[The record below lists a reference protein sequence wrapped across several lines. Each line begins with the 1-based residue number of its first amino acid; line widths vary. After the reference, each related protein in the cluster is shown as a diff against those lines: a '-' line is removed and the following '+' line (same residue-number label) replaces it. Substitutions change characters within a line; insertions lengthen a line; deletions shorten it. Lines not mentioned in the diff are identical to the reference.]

1 MKQAS
6 SSQRRVVG
14 WTLAVAFAPAFAISA
29 AHAQGGT
36 PPAPAP
42 SGLASIK
49 GFLIDSVHNTSL
61 SKALVVIEG
70 ANRSGATDAD
80 GHFRID
86 SIPPGPH
93 RVTVLHPLL
102 DTLGV
107 LMRTPALDFTGG
119 QVRDLDL
126 SIPSPERLASVFC
139 TSAQRTR
146 GPAMM
151 VGFVRDPDSQGPA
164 IGAKVQLVFYET
176 DIIGRK
182 QLRTREAT
190 VDSTGGYKICG
201 IPGDM
206 TGKVQVFRNGV
217 SSGEVPAEVTN
228 GFLALRGFS
237 IVSQH
242 QAVVEVKSDS
252 GKVKRV
258 AKGTARVSGRVLDKK
273 GQPLRDARITIQG
286 GGDKVALSKAN
297 GEFILDSL
305 PSGTQAIEV
314 RKLGYS
320 VTEVAVELSSNNTT
334 PATVTMSDAVP
345 MLQTMRIEAAQDK
358 ALSDLGYLQRK
369 QTGMGRFYDGKQINH
384 ESMSFSDVMRI
395 DPGLRISPTGDG
407 RTYVITDARNA
418 SGGCVN
424 VYVDGTYWEPM
435 TPGDVDSYVRPNE
448 VVAVEVYHGSETP
461 PQFTKPGQSSCATIV
476 VWTLARARPRET
488 NAKRPR

>member
-1 MKQAS
+1 M
-6 SSQRRVVG
+6 
-14 WTLAVAFAPAFAISA
+14 LAVAFASAFAIPA
-29 AHAQGGT
+29 AHAQSGT
-36 PPAPAP
+36 PPAAA
-42 SGLASIK
+42 GLASVK
-49 GFLIDSVHNTSL
+49 GFLIDSVHNGAL
-61 SKALVVIEG
+61 SKALIVIEG
-70 ANRSGATDAD
+70 ANRSGGTDAD

-107 LMRTPALDFTGG
+107 LMRTPELNFAAGE
-119 QVRDLDL
+119 VRDLDL

-151 VGFVRDPDSQGPA
+151 VGFVRDPDSNGPA

-182 QLRTREAT
+182 QLRTRESP

-201 IPGDM
+201 LPGDM
-206 TGKVQVFRNGV
+206 SGKVQVFRNGV

-228 GFLALRGFS
+228 GFLALRGFT

-242 QAVVEVKSDS
+242 QAVVEVKGDS

-258 AKGTARVSGRVLDKK
+258 ARGTARVTGRVLDKK
-273 GQPLRDARITIQG
+273 GQPLRDARVTLQG
-286 GGDKVALSKAN
+286 GDTRVALSKAN
-297 GEFILDSL
+297 GEFTLDSL

-320 VTEVAVELSSNNTT
+320 VTEAAVELSSNNTT
-334 PATVTMSDAVP
+334 SATVTMSDAVP

-395 DPGLRISPTGDG
+395 DPGLRISPAGDG
-407 RTYVITDARNA
+407 RTYVISDARNA

-435 TPGDVDSYVRPNE
+435 QPGDIDSYVRPNE

-461 PQFTKPGQSSCATIV
+461 PQFTKPGQSGCATIV

-488 NAKRPR
+488 KAKKP

>member
-1 MKQAS
+1 MA
-6 SSQRRVVG
+6 G
-14 WTLAVAFAPAFAISA
+14 WMLSTAFACASAIPA
-29 AHAQGGT
+29 AHAQTGT
-36 PPAPAP
+36 PRPPATAPAAP
-42 SGLASIK
+42 GTASVK
-49 GFLIDSVHNTSL
+49 GFLIDSVHNAAL

-93 RVTVLHPLL
+93 RVAVLHPLL

-107 LMRTPALDFTGG
+107 LMRSPEFNFAAGE
-119 QVRDLDL
+119 VKDLDL

-139 TSAQRTR
+139 TSAQRSR

-151 VGFVRDPDSQGPA
+151 LGFVRDPDSNGPA
-164 IGAKVQLVFYET
+164 IGAKVQLVYSEA
-176 DIIGRK
+176 DIIGRT

-206 TGKVQVFRNGV
+206 SGKVQVFRNGV

-228 GFLALRGFS
+228 GFLALRGFT

-242 QAVVEVKSDS
+242 QTMVEIKGDS

-258 AKGTARVSGRVLDKK
+258 ARGTARVSGRVLDKK
-273 GQPLRDARITIQG
+273 GQPLRDARVALQG
-286 GGDKVALSKAN
+286 GGTVALSRAN
-297 GEFILDSL
+297 GEFTLDSL

-334 PATVTMSDAVP
+334 PTTVTMSDAVP

-358 ALSDLGYLQRK
+358 ALSDLGYLERK
-369 QTGMGRFYDGKQINH
+369 HTGMGRFYDGKQINH

-407 RTYVITDARNA
+407 RTYMITDARNA
-418 SGGCVN
+418 AGGCVN

-435 TPGDVDSYVRPNE
+435 TPGDVDSYVRPSE
-448 VVAVEVYHGSETP
+448 MVAVEVYHGTETP

-488 NAKRPR
+488 NKKKPF

>member
-1 MKQAS
+1 MTG
-6 SSQRRVVG
+6 V
-14 WTLAVAFAPAFAISA
+14 TFAGLFAIPV
-29 AHAQGGT
+29 AHAQTGT
-36 PPAPAP
+36 PPAAP
-42 SGLASIK
+42 GFASIK
-49 GFLIDSVHNTSL
+49 GFLIDSVHNGAL
-61 SKALVVIEG
+61 GKALVVIEG
-70 ANRSGATDAD
+70 ANRSGITDGD
-80 GHFRID
+80 GHYRID

-107 LMRTPALDFTGG
+107 LMRTPEVPFTAGKVG
-119 QVRDLDL
+119 DLDL
-126 SIPSPERLASVFC
+126 SVPSPERLASVFC
-139 TSAQRTR
+139 TSAQRSR

-151 VGFVRDPDSQGPA
+151 VGFVRDPDSNGPA

-176 DIIGRK
+176 DVIGRK
-182 QLRTREAT
+182 QLRTREAM

-206 TGKVQVFRNGV
+206 SGKVQVFRNGV

-228 GFLALRGFS
+228 GFLALRGFT

-242 QAVVEVKSDS
+242 QAIVEVKGDS

-258 AKGTARVSGRVLDKK
+258 AKGTARVSGRVVDKK
-273 GQPLRDARITIQG
+273 GQPLRDARITLQG
-286 GGDKVALSKAN
+286 GGMVVALSRAN
-297 GEFILDSL
+297 GEFTLDSL

-314 RKLGYS
+314 RKLGYT
-320 VTEVAVELSSNNTT
+320 VTEVPVELASNSTT

-395 DPGLRISPTGDG
+395 DPGLRISPAGDG
-407 RTYVITDARNA
+407 RSYVISDAHNA
-418 SGGCVN
+418 AGGCVN

-435 TPGDVDSYVRPNE
+435 QPGDIDSYVRPNE

-461 PQFTKPGQSSCATIV
+461 PQFTKPGQSGCATIV
-476 VWTLARARPRET
+476 VWTLARARPRES
-488 NAKRPR
+488 NAKKPR

>member
-6 SSQRRVVG
+6 SSQRRTAG
-14 WTLAVAFAPAFAISA
+14 WKFALAFACAFAVPA
-29 AHAQGGT
+29 AHAQTGT
-36 PPAPAP
+36 PPAGA
-42 SGLASIK
+42 GAFASIK
-49 GFLIDSVHNTSL
+49 GFLTDSIHSTSL
-61 SKALVVIEG
+61 SKALVIIEG
-70 ANRSGATDAD
+70 ANRSTATDAD
-80 GHFRID
+80 GHYRID

-107 LMRTPALDFTGG
+107 LMRSPEIAFTAGE
-119 QVRDLDL
+119 VRDLDL
-126 SIPSPERLASVFC
+126 SIPSPDRLASVFC
-139 TSAQRTR
+139 TSAQRSR

-151 VGFVRDPDSQGPA
+151 VGFVRDPDSNGPA
-164 IGAKVQLVFYET
+164 IGAKVQLVYYEP
-176 DIIGRK
+176 DLIGRK

-201 IPGDM
+201 LPGDM
-206 TGKVQVFRNGV
+206 SGKVQVFRNGI

-242 QAVVEVKSDS
+242 QAIVEVKGDS
-252 GKVKRV
+252 GKIKRI

-273 GQPLRDARITIQG
+273 GQPLRDARITLQG
-286 GGDKVALSKAN
+286 GGTVTLSKAN
-297 GEFILDSL
+297 GDFTLDSL

-334 PATVTMSDAVP
+334 PTTVTMSDAVP

-395 DPGLRISPTGDG
+395 DPGLRISPAGDG
-407 RTYVITDARNA
+407 RTYVISDARNA
-418 SGGCVN
+418 AGGCVN

-435 TPGDVDSYVRPNE
+435 QPGDIDSYVRPNE
-448 VVAVEVYHGSETP
+448 MVAVEVYHGSETP
-461 PQFTKPGQSSCATIV
+461 PQFTKPGQSGCATIV
-476 VWTLARARPRET
+476 VWTLARARPRDT
-488 NAKRPR
+488 NARKPR

>member
-1 MKQAS
+1 MA
-6 SSQRRVVG
+6 
-14 WTLAVAFAPAFAISA
+14 WMLAVAFAPALAISA

-36 PPAPAP
+36 PPAAPAAP
-42 SGLASIK
+42 GLASIK
-49 GFLIDSVHNTSL
+49 GFLIDSVHNGAL

-80 GHFRID
+80 GHYRID
-86 SIPPGPH
+86 SVPPGPH

-107 LMRTPALDFTGG
+107 LMRTPPIDFAAGA
-119 QVRDLDL
+119 VRDLDL
-126 SIPSPERLASVFC
+126 SVPSPERLASVFC

-151 VGFVRDPDSQGPA
+151 VGFVRDPDTQGAA
-164 IGAKVQLVFYET
+164 IGAKVQLVYYET

-182 QLRTREAT
+182 QLRTREAV

-206 TGKVQVFRNGV
+206 SGKVQVFRNGV

-228 GFLALRGFS
+228 GFLALRGFT

-242 QAVVEVKSDS
+242 TAVVEVKGDS

-258 AKGTARVSGRVLDKK
+258 AKGTARVTGRVLDKK
-273 GQPLRDARITIQG
+273 GQPLRDARITLQG
-286 GGDKVALSKAN
+286 GGDVVALSRAN
-297 GEFILDSL
+297 GEFTLDSL

-320 VTEVAVELSSNNTT
+320 VTEAAVELSSNNTT
-334 PATVTMSDAVP
+334 STTVTMSDAVP

-395 DPGLRISPTGDG
+395 DPGLRISPVGDG
-407 RTYVITDARNA
+407 RSYVITDARNA

-435 TPGDVDSYVRPNE
+435 MPGDIDTYVRPNE